1 ASLGGKAG
9 RLDFQKLLFL
19 YCQQSSQPS
28 YEFVPYKYG
37 AFSFTSYADCR
48 KLVDR
53 GFLEGPDAHWKL
65 TSAGES
71 VVGANL
77 DMELDAF
84 LRGYRLRGD
93 ALVAD
98 TYRRFPYFATR
109 SEIAARVLKGD
120 ASALSRIEA
129 VAPSKVRGAVFT
141 IGYEGKTLEGYL
153 NQLLKAGA
161 TVLCDVR
168 RNPLS
173 RKYGFSK
180 RALAGA
186 CENVGI
192 RYEHLPE
199 LGIAS
204 AKRKGLQTRADY
216 RQLFAEYERD
226 TLPNQEDALTRI
238 GAWVEADEA
247 VALTCY
253 ELDSV
258 DCHRRC
264 VSDAMAQR
272 GVAVTHL

>member
-1 ASLGGKAG
+1 MAPDPGASARHSALHLIGGWYLGANMPAAVPTRSTTKPRLLNRQRQLMSLLASLGGKAG

-129 VAPSKVRGAVFT
+129 VAPSKVRG
-141 IGYEGKTLEGYL
+141 
-153 NQLLKAGA
+153 GA
-161 TVLCDVR
+161 TSCR
-168 RNPLS
+168 RA
-173 RKYGFSK
+173 R
-180 RALAGA
+180 
-186 CENVGI
+186 
-192 RYEHLPE
+192 
-199 LGIAS
+199 
-204 AKRKGLQTRADY
+204 
-216 RQLFAEYERD
+216 
-226 TLPNQEDALTRI
+226 
-238 GAWVEADEA
+238 
-247 VALTCY
+247 
-253 ELDSV
+253 
-258 DCHRRC
+258 
-264 VSDAMAQR
+264 
-272 GVAVTHL
+272 